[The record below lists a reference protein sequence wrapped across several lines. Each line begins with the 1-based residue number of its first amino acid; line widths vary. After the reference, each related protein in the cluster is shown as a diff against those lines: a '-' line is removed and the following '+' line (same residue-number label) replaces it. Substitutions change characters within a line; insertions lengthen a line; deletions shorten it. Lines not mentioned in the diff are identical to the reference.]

1 MYKKRFYTYLQFEKR
16 YSSHTLE
23 AYKLDL
29 EQFTDF
35 ISSQYPDEDPDLLH
49 VHHRQIRAWIIQ
61 LMDEQ
66 ISPKSVN
73 RKISTLKTYFRFLL
87 KQGLIQ
93 KNPMLKV
100 IAPKIQQPL
109 PVFIE
114 KNSMNSLFD
123 MIESEYPESNETEKF
138 LKARDR
144 LIIEILY
151 STGIR
156 RAELLGLKTGSFNT
170 SSKTVKVLGKG
181 NKERIIPVSD
191 ILLKLVFEYTQI
203 RNKLVGDKEF
213 LLVTEKGKNA
223 YPRLVHKV
231 VTTLLQHVSTL
242 TRTSPHVLRHT
253 FATHLSNSGAEL
265 NAIKE
270 LLGHASLASTQV
282 YTHNTIDKLKDI
294 HRLAHPKG

>member
-16 YSSHTLE
+16 YSLNTLD
-23 AYKLDL
+23 AYKVDL
-29 EQFTDF
+29 EQFSDF
-35 ISSQYPDEDPDLLH
+35 ILTQYPDEDPDLIS
-49 VHHRQIRAWIIQ
+49 VHHRQIRAWIVQ
-61 LMDEQ
+61 LMDQQ
-66 ISPKSVN
+66 ISAKSVN

-87 KQGLIQ
+87 KQEVIQ
-93 KNPMLKV
+93 KNPMAKV
-100 IAPKIQQPL
+100 IAPKMPKPL

-114 KNSMNSLFD
+114 TNNMNSLFGL
-123 MIESEYPESNETEKF
+123 IENEYPESNEMEKF
-138 LKARDR
+138 IKARDR

-156 RAELLGLKTGSFNT
+156 RAELLGLKNESFNQ

-191 ILLKLVFEYTQI
+191 ELLKLVFDYIGI
-203 RNKLVGDKEF
+203 RNKLVGEKEF
-213 LLVTEKGKNA
+213 LLVTEKGKKA
-223 YPRLVHKV
+223 YPGLIHKIV
-231 VTTLLQHVSTL
+231 SSLLQHVSTL
-242 TRTSPHVLRHT
+242 TRKSPHVLRHT

-294 HRLAHPKG
+294 HRHAHPKG